1 MGRRTGWRR
10 HGGGRS
16 SGSLRTAARRM
27 VLGLGRVGVG
37 RVAVV
42 GAVLCLAAVG
52 SETPSA
58 SAAGPW
64 SSYGFDADARSVNG
78 ATSTGDATALAPG
91 ATYRSSLPVDGRL
104 YYRLDVDASSNVY
117 VSVTA
122 VPGSG
127 TTVSATDGIKV
138 SVQDANSHSCS
149 IETASVGTDR
159 RPHPLTALGARD
171 ISRAGS
177 TRCRDA
183 GAYYVLVER
192 VHRAGSSSDDWGLEL
207 ATVSEPGLKEAGAT
221 SAPDVWNSASPAP
234 VTGEAV
240 SRAGASGFTGA
251 TSVEQG
257 AWRDDIV
264 PGQTLFYAVP
274 VDWGRQLYAT
284 AELGS
289 SGDDNGLVSRALVLS
304 LYNPARG
311 LVDDV
316 SAVYDGSQR
325 AAALKPLPP
334 VAYANR
340 YDVSDRVSGMRFA
353 GVYYLVV
360 HLSEQVADRFGE
372 GPFDLTLRIRVTGTA
387 TAGPEYAGESEP
399 RGVFK
404 AMAAQGRET
413 AAAGN
418 SGTAAGDDTAMRLL
432 AAGGIGTG
440 TALLM
445 GLGVWMV
452 AGRRRRRGGAGAGW

>member
-1 MGRRTGWRR
+1 MGWRTGWRR
-10 HGGGRS
+10 HGGGRPA
-16 SGSLRTAARRM
+16 GALRVVARRV
-27 VLGLGRVGVG
+27 VLGIRRAGVG

-42 GAVLCLAAVG
+42 GAVLCLAGAG
-52 SETPSA
+52 SGTPSA
-58 SAAGPW
+58 SAVGPW
-64 SSYGFDADARSVNG
+64 SSYGFDADARSVGG
-78 ATSTGDATALAPG
+78 ATSTGDAPALAPG
-91 ATYRSSLPVDGRL
+91 TTYRSSLPVDGRL
-104 YYRLDVDASSNVY
+104 YYRLDLDASSNVY

-149 IETASVGTDR
+149 IKTASVGTDR
-159 RPHPLTALGARD
+159 RPHPLTAVGARD
-171 ISRAGS
+171 ISRPAS
-177 TRCRDA
+177 IRCRDA

-221 SAPDVWNSASPAP
+221 SAPEVWNSASPAP

-240 SRAGASGFTGA
+240 SRAGGSGFAGA
-251 TSVEQG
+251 PSVGQG
-257 AWRDDIV
+257 VWHDGIV

-289 SGDDNGLVSRALVLS
+289 SDEGDGLVSRALVLS

-316 SAVYDGSQR
+316 GTVYDGSQR
-325 AAALKPLPP
+325 AATLKPLPP

-353 GVYYLVV
+353 GSYYLVV
-360 HLSEQVADRFGE
+360 HLSEQVADRFGK

-387 TAGPEYAGESEP
+387 AAGPEYAGESEP
-399 RGVFK
+399 PGVFE
-404 AMAAQGRET
+404 AEAAQGRET
-413 AAAGN
+413 AAEGS
-418 SGTAAGDDTAMRLL
+418 SGTVTGDDTAMRLL

-452 AGRRRRRGGAGAGW
+452 VGRRRSGGAGADW

>member
-1 MGRRTGWRR
+1 MA
-10 HGGGRS
+10 
-16 SGSLRTAARRM
+16 L
-27 VLGLGRVGVG
+27 VVG
-37 RVAVV
+37 RIAVV
-42 GAVLCLAAVG
+42 GAVLCLTGVVSG
-52 SETPSA
+52 TPSA
-58 SAAGPW
+58 QAAGPW
-64 SSYGFDADARSVNG
+64 GSYGFDADARVADG

-91 ATYRSSLPVDGRL
+91 TTYRSSLPVDGRL
-104 YYRLDVDASSNVY
+104 YYRLDLDASSNVY

-149 IETASVGTDR
+149 IDTASLGTDR
-159 RPHPLTALGARD
+159 RPRPLTALGARD
-171 ISRAGS
+171 FSRAGS
-177 TRCRDA
+177 TRCQDA

-192 VHRAGSSSDDWGLEL
+192 VHRAGSSSDTWGLEL

-221 SAPDVWNSASPAP
+221 SAPEVWNSASPVP

-257 AWRDDIV
+257 VWRDDIV

-274 VDWGRQLYAT
+274 VDWGRQLHVT

-289 SGDDNGLVSRALVLS
+289 SGDGDGIVSRALVLS

-311 LVDDV
+311 FVDDV
-316 SAVYDGSQR
+316 STVYDGSQR

-334 VAYANR
+334 VAYTNR

-353 GVYYLVV
+353 GSYYLVV

-372 GPFDLTLRIRVTGTA
+372 GPFDLTLRVRVAGTA
-387 TAGPEYAGESEP
+387 TAGPEYVGESEP
-399 RGVFK
+399 RGVFGTT
-404 AMAAQGRET
+404 ALGGET
-413 AAAGN
+413 STTGN
-418 SGTAAGDDTAMRLL
+418 ASAAGDDTAMRLL

-445 GLGVWMV
+445 GLGVWTV
-452 AGRRRRRGGAGAGW
+452 VGRRRDGGAGAGR